1 MAANK
6 TEQTKDPIANVE
18 DALSRTEFFIEKNRN
33 ILLGVLAGL
42 IIIVGG
48 FLAYRQYVVKPKE
61 AEAQAAMFRAEI
73 YFEKDSFQL
82 ALNGKGETEGF
93 LAIID
98 QYGGTSSGNLAHYY
112 AGISYLHTGK
122 FQEAIDQLNDFDGDD
137 ILVSSMALGAKG
149 DALMEL
155 NKVDEAIDQYVKAAG
170 KNENSLTSPIYLMK
184 AGMAYEDK
192 GNYEK
197 ALEIYK
203 KVRTDFFQTNEGREA
218 EKYIARAETL
228 MQQKGK

>member
-61 AEAQAAMFRAEI
+61 AEAEAAMFRAEI

-82 ALNGKGETEGF
+82 ALNGKGATEGF

-98 QYGGTSSGNLAHYY
+98 QYGGTKSGNLAHYY
-112 AGISYLHTGK
+112 AGISYLQTGK
-122 FQEAIDQLNDFDGDD
+122 FQEAIDQLSEFQSDD

-170 KNENSLTSPIYLMK
+170 KNENSFSSPIYLMK

-192 GNYEK
+192 GEYEK

-203 KVRTDFFQTNEGREA
+203 KVRTDFFQTNEGRES
-218 EKYIARAETL
+218 EKYIARAEML